1 MSSDPR
7 TIDPQ
12 TMSADEALVRGWLV
26 HPATGTGIHLADEED
41 GWQFRSYAEL
51 AELTWSVAGRLRER
65 GLGSDGT
72 DAGACVVMP
81 TGFPCVAAFYA
92 VWACGGVFTP
102 IAPPMFGDMAQYIS
116 HVAAIL
122 VQAAPRVVVT
132 SVELETLVRQAMTEA
147 GRTDE
152 PVVVTESER
161 AADREL
167 TPAAE
172 TALLQFTS
180 GSTGTPRGVR
190 VSWHNLA
197 NNIQMISGLIDWQ
210 PGETMVSWLPLY
222 HDMGL
227 VGVFLTAVA
236 NQSDLYLM
244 RPDQFVR
251 DPARWL
257 RAMAHAQHSASP
269 SFALGY
275 VAHRV
280 APEEIADLDLS
291 GCRTL
296 AVGSEPVEVADLRA
310 FAELTAAQGFSATAY
325 TLAYGLAEATLMVT
339 SSARDRP
346 LTALRLDT
354 ATLRPGQPVRIV
366 AEAALADGQWVSG
379 PGWITGLGY
388 STPES
393 TVLVVD
399 EEGREL
405 PDGVLGEMV
414 VVGDSV
420 ALGYTD
426 ENAGSTRIDKGRLYS
441 GDAGFRYRGE
451 VFVLGRMGTSLK
463 VRGRSVFM
471 EDVESRVAR
480 ETGITKG
487 KLAAVALAGSGVPG
501 IVLFAETAPGD
512 WITQARTVI
521 RGELG
526 PAGAVAVVTG
536 PRGFIRRT
544 SSGKPRRRYMWQLHA
559 EGRLDGATEHVV
571 ADAAAANPVAAPALA
586 PERIEQLLDTALA
599 SVTVPPNSAA
609 LFEGSLAEG
618 FGNEGSDIDFLI
630 VAPGAEQ
637 MPTLPTVV
645 FVDGR
650 RVEIRT
656 RSEAQLR
663 AQLERVAGADIGD
676 LDEDVLNRCQR
687 FGNATVVR
695 SSTGVDLAGLTDVLP
710 AADFAVTVARW
721 WARRSRHALWF
732 AVALRAMGA
741 IEEAE
746 GWARDGLLQ
755 AVKSWAAG
763 RGETYLET
771 KWLPQQLDRIQSGG
785 DAQGEHPIGA
795 YRALS
800 PGATLAEICA
810 LAVEFGIADVSDDP
824 DRVLLTRRDGVTTWP
839 IGDRVHV
846 IRDDR
851 DVFALSEPGA
861 AAWRSVVVRK
871 SVADIL
877 GRAPIGAELAE
888 FVRLGFV
895 GLALRGGRS
904 LTPALAM
911 CKPLQPFT
919 PIPSVRVPAL
929 GLAGGGADRPIA
941 TLSPLPAQRFVACA
955 MEVVWS
961 NVVLENAR
969 EDLMGAVKSGQ
980 GEVAD
985 IAAHRAIAMCVR
997 MALSTYGVHPLPAD
1011 IAPVRTLAALLPDS
1025 ETLAELVGRA
1035 SAVRF
1040 AEILDSG
1047 EDGPAELAILDELIA
1062 KVREI
1067 AGGTQFPA
1075 SFDSRE
1081 QWRRTLD
1088 ISYDW
1093 LRPAAYLDTELPL
1106 DEARDLLGSGGQQ
1119 PHQHDGGP
1127 R

>member
-1 MSSDPR
+1 MPSELPTTGD
-7 TIDPQ
+7 DQ
-12 TMSADEALVRGWLV
+12 ELVRGWLV
-26 HPATGTGIHLADEED
+26 NPATATGIHLADEAD

-65 GLGSDGT
+65 GLGGD
-72 DAGACVVMP
+72 DEAGVCVVMP

-102 IAPPMFGDMAQYIS
+102 IAPPMFADVEQYIA

-122 VQAAPRVVVT
+122 DQAAPRVVVT
-132 SVELETLVRQAMTEA
+132 SVELEALVRQAMTAA
-147 GRTDE
+147 GRADE
-152 PVVVTESER
+152 PVVVAETG
-161 AADREL
+161 
-167 TPAAE
+167 TPAERTLAPVAE

-197 NNIQMISGLIDWQ
+197 NNIRMISRLIDWR
-210 PGETMVSWLPLY
+210 PGEAMVSWLPLY

-227 VGVFLTAVA
+227 VGAFLTTVA
-236 NQSDLYLM
+236 NQGDLYLM

-257 RAMAHAQHSASP
+257 RAMAHAQHSPSP

-280 APEEIADLDLS
+280 SPDDIADLDLS
-291 GCRTL
+291 GWRTL
-296 AVGSEPVEVADLRA
+296 AVGSEPVEVEDLRS
-310 FAELTAAQGFSATAY
+310 FAELTGARGFSARAY

-346 LTALRLDT
+346 LTALRVDT
-354 ATLRPGQPVRIV
+354 ATLRPGERVRVV
-366 AEAALADGQWVSG
+366 AEVALADDRWVSG
-379 PGWITGLGY
+379 PGWITGLGF

-393 TVLVVD
+393 TVVVVD
-399 EEGREL
+399 EDGREL

-414 VVGDSV
+414 VIGDSV

-426 ENAGSTRIDKGRLYS
+426 GAGGATRIADGRLYT
-441 GDAGFRYRGE
+441 GDAGFRYHDE

-471 EDVESRVAR
+471 EDIESRVAR

-487 KLAAVALAGSGVPG
+487 KLAAVSLTGGAAPG
-501 IVLFAETAPGD
+501 IVLFVETAPGE
-512 WITQARTVI
+512 WIARARTVV

-526 PAGAVAVVTG
+526 PAGTVGVVTG

-544 SSGKPRRRYMWQLHA
+544 SSGKPRRRHMWQLYT
-559 EGRLDGATEHVV
+559 EERLAGATEHP
-571 ADAAAANPVAAPALA
+571 ATDTTTTGLSTEPALPLDRAERLLAAAL
-586 PERIEQLLDTALA
+586 E
-599 SVTVPPNSAA
+599 TVSIPPNSAA

-630 VAPGAEQ
+630 VAPGAEE

-645 FVDGR
+645 FADGR
-650 RVEIRT
+650 RIEIRT

-663 AQLERVAGADIGD
+663 AQLARVAGADGAGD

-687 FGNATVVR
+687 FRNATVVR
-695 SSTGVDLAGLTDVLP
+695 SSAAVDLDGLSALLP
-710 AADFAVTVARW
+710 AGTFAATVSDW

-732 AVALRAMGA
+732 AVALHAMGA
-741 IEEAE
+741 DAEAD

-755 AVKSWAAG
+755 AVKSWGAP
-763 RGETYLET
+763 RGETYIET
-771 KWLPQQLDRIQSGG
+771 KWLPRQLDRIASVDP
-785 DAQGEHPIGA
+785 DAAELIDA
-795 YRALS
+795 YRAV
-800 PGATLAEICA
+800 PDTATLDELLA
-810 LAVEFGIADVSDDP
+810 LARRFGIADVADDP
-824 DRVLLTRRDGVTTWP
+824 DRILLARIDGVTTWP
-839 IGDRVHV
+839 IGDRIHV
-846 IRDDR
+846 LRDDT
-851 DVFALSEPGA
+851 DVFALSARGA
-861 AAWRSVVVRK
+861 AAWRAVVARK

-877 GRAPIGAELAE
+877 RRSPIGTELAE

-895 GLALRGGRS
+895 GLALRGGETLR
-904 LTPALAM
+904 LALAM
-911 CKPLQPFT
+911 CKPLRPVT
-919 PIPSVRVPAL
+919 PIPSTRMPAL
-929 GLAGGGADRPIA
+929 GLAGGGADGDIA

-969 EDLMGAVKSGQ
+969 EDLMGAVKAGQ
-980 GEVAD
+980 GAVAD

-997 MALSTYGVHPLPAD
+997 MALSTYGIHPLPAD
-1011 IAPVRTLAALLPDS
+1011 VAPGPTVTALVPDAGS
-1025 ETLAELVGRA
+1025 LRELVDRA
-1035 SAVRF
+1035 SALRF
-1040 AEILDSG
+1040 SAVLGSG
-1047 EDGPAELAILDELIA
+1047 GSGLDELA
-1062 KVREI
+1062 VLDELAAAVREI
-1067 AGGTQFPA
+1067 AGGAQFPA

-1106 DEARDLLGSGGQQ
+1106 DEARDLLGSGGRQ
-1119 PHQHDGGP
+1119 PHQHDGGQ
-1127 R
+1127 

>member
-1 MSSDPR
+1 MPSELQNTD
-7 TIDPQ
+7 DDQ
-12 TMSADEALVRGWLV
+12 ALVRGWLV
-26 HPATGTGIHLADEED
+26 NPATATGIHLADEAD

-65 GLGSDGT
+65 GLGGGDE
-72 DAGACVVMP
+72 AGVCVVMP

-102 IAPPMFGDMAQYIS
+102 IAPPMFADMAQYIA

-122 VQAAPRVVVT
+122 DQAAPRVVVT
-132 SVELETLVRQAMTEA
+132 SVELETLVREAMTAA

-152 PVVVTESER
+152 PVVVGDTGSP
-161 AADREL
+161 ADRTL
-167 TPAAE
+167 APAAE

-180 GSTGTPRGVR
+180 GSTGIPRGVR

-197 NNIQMISGLIDWQ
+197 NNIRMISRLIDWR
-210 PGETMVSWLPLY
+210 PGEAMVSWLPLY

-227 VGVFLTAVA
+227 VGAFLTTVA
-236 NQSDLYLM
+236 NQGDLYLM

-257 RAMAHAQHSASP
+257 RAMAHAQHSPSP

-280 APEEIADLDLS
+280 SPDDIADLDLS
-291 GCRTL
+291 GWRTL
-296 AVGSEPVEVADLRA
+296 AVGSEPVEVEDLRS
-310 FAELTAAQGFSATAY
+310 FAELTGARGFSARAY

-346 LTALRLDT
+346 LTALRIDT
-354 ATLRPGQPVRIV
+354 ATLRPGEPVRIV
-366 AEAALADGQWVSG
+366 AEVALDDDRWVSG

-393 TVLVVD
+393 TVVVVD
-399 EEGREL
+399 EDGREL

-414 VVGDSV
+414 VIGDSV

-426 ENAGSTRIDKGRLYS
+426 GAGGATRITDGRLYT
-441 GDAGFRYRGE
+441 GDAGFRYHDE

-471 EDVESRVAR
+471 EDIESRVAR

-487 KLAAVALAGSGVPG
+487 KLAAVSLTGGAAPG
-501 IVLFAETAPGD
+501 IVLFAETAPGE
-512 WITQARTVI
+512 WITRARTVV

-526 PAGAVAVVTG
+526 PAGTVGVVTG

-544 SSGKPRRRYMWQLHA
+544 SSGKPRRRHMWQLYT
-559 EGRLDGATEHVV
+559 EGRLTGATEHPG
-571 ADAAAANPVAAPALA
+571 ADTTATSVSTAPALSLDRA
-586 PERIEQLLDTALA
+586 ERLLAAALE
-599 SVTVPPNSAA
+599 TVSIPPNSAA

-630 VAPGAEQ
+630 VAPGDEQ

-645 FVDGR
+645 FADGR
-650 RVEIRT
+650 RIEIRT

-663 AQLERVAGADIGD
+663 AQLARVTGAGGD

-687 FGNATVVR
+687 FRNATVVR
-695 SSTGVDLAGLTDVLP
+695 SSPAVDLDGLLALLP
-710 AADFAVTVARW
+710 AEGFAEIVSGW
-721 WARRSRHALWF
+721 WAQRSRHALWF
-732 AVALRAMGA
+732 AVALRALGA
-741 IEEAE
+741 DEEAG

-755 AVKSWAAG
+755 AVKSWAAM
-763 RGETYLET
+763 RGETYIET
-771 KWLPQQLDRIQSGG
+771 KWVPRQLDRIVAADPGI
-785 DAQGEHPIGA
+785 AQQVDA
-795 YRALS
+795 YRAL
-800 PGATLAEICA
+800 PAGATLDETLA
-810 LAVEFGIADVSDDP
+810 LARRFGIDDVTDDP
-824 DRVLLTRRDGVTTWP
+824 DRILLARVDGVTTWP
-839 IGDRVHV
+839 IGDRIHV
-846 IRDDR
+846 LRDDR
-851 DVFALSEPGA
+851 DVFALSDRGA
-861 AAWRSVVVRK
+861 AAWRGVVARK

-877 GRAPIGAELAE
+877 RRSPIGTELAE
-888 FVRLGFV
+888 FVRLGFI
-895 GLALRGGRS
+895 GLSLRGGETLR
-904 LTPALAM
+904 PALAM
-911 CKPLQPFT
+911 CKPVRPVT
-919 PIPSVRVPAL
+919 PIPSTRMPAL
-929 GLAGGGADRPIA
+929 GLAGGGADREIA

-969 EDLMGAVKSGQ
+969 EDLMGAVKAGQ
-980 GEVAD
+980 GAVAD

-997 MALSTYGVHPLPAD
+997 MALSTYGIHPLPPD
-1011 IAPVRTLAALLPDS
+1011 VAPGRTLAAMVPDAGP
-1025 ETLAELVGRA
+1025 LRELVDRA
-1035 SAVRF
+1035 SALRF
-1040 AEILDSG
+1040 SAVLGSG
-1047 EDGPAELAILDELIA
+1047 ASGLDELA
-1062 KVREI
+1062 VLDELAAAVREI

-1106 DEARDLLGSGGQQ
+1106 DEARDLLGSGGRQ
-1119 PHQHDGGP
+1119 PHQRDGGQ
-1127 R
+1127 

>member
-1 MSSDPR
+1 MPSELRNTD
-7 TIDPQ
+7 DDQ
-12 TMSADEALVRGWLV
+12 ALVRGWLV
-26 HPATGTGIHLADEED
+26 NPATTTGIHLADEAD

-65 GLGSDGT
+65 GLGGGDE
-72 DAGACVVMP
+72 AGVCVVMP

-102 IAPPMFGDMAQYIS
+102 IAPPMFADMAQYIS

-122 VQAAPRVVVT
+122 DQAAPRVVVT
-132 SVELETLVRQAMTEA
+132 SVELETLVREAMTAA

-152 PVVVTESER
+152 PVVVGDTGSP
-161 AADREL
+161 ADRTL
-167 TPAAE
+167 APAAE

-197 NNIQMISGLIDWQ
+197 NNIRMISRLIDWR
-210 PGETMVSWLPLY
+210 PGEAMVSWLPLY

-227 VGVFLTAVA
+227 VGAFLTTVA
-236 NQSDLYLM
+236 NQGDLYLM

-257 RAMAHAQHSASP
+257 RAMAHAQHSPSP

-280 APEEIADLDLS
+280 SPDDIADLDLS
-291 GCRTL
+291 GWRTL
-296 AVGSEPVEVADLRA
+296 AVGSEPVEVEDLRS
-310 FAELTAAQGFSATAY
+310 FAELAGARGFSARTY

-346 LTALRLDT
+346 LTALRVDT

-366 AEAALADGQWVSG
+366 AEVALADDRWVSG

-393 TVLVVD
+393 TVVVVD
-399 EEGREL
+399 EDGREV

-414 VVGDSV
+414 VIGDSV

-426 ENAGSTRIDKGRLYS
+426 GAGGATRIADGRLYT
-441 GDAGFRYRGE
+441 GDAGFRYHDE

-471 EDVESRVAR
+471 EDIESRVAR

-487 KLAAVALAGSGVPG
+487 KLAAVSLTGGAAPG
-501 IVLFAETAPGD
+501 IVLFAETAPGE
-512 WITQARTVI
+512 WITRARTVV

-526 PAGAVAVVTG
+526 PAGTVGVVTG

-544 SSGKPRRRYMWQLHA
+544 SSGKPRRRHMWQLYT
-559 EGRLDGATEHVV
+559 EGRLAGATEHPA
-571 ADAAAANPVAAPALA
+571 ADTTATSVSTAPALSLDRA
-586 PERIEQLLDTALA
+586 ERLLAAALE
-599 SVTVPPNSAA
+599 TVSIPPNSAA

-630 VAPGAEQ
+630 VAPGDEQ

-645 FVDGR
+645 FADGR
-650 RVEIRT
+650 RIEIRT

-663 AQLERVAGADIGD
+663 AQLERVTGAGGD

-687 FGNATVVR
+687 FRNATVLR
-695 SSTGVDLAGLTDVLP
+695 SSAAVDLDGLLALVP
-710 AADFAVTVARW
+710 ADGFAETVSGW
-721 WARRSRHALWF
+721 WAQRSRHALWF

-741 IEEAE
+741 DAEAD

-755 AVKSWAAG
+755 AVKSWAAT
-763 RGETYLET
+763 RGETYIET
-771 KWLPQQLDRIQSGG
+771 KWVPRQLDRIVAA
-785 DAQGEHPIGA
+785 DPDIAEWVDA
-795 YRALS
+795 YRALP
-800 PGATLAEICA
+800 PGATLDETLT
-810 LAVEFGIADVSDDP
+810 LARRFGIDDVADDP
-824 DRVLLTRRDGVTTWP
+824 DRILLARVDGVTTWP
-839 IGDRVHV
+839 IGDRIHV
-846 IRDDR
+846 LRDDR
-851 DVFALSEPGA
+851 DVFALSDRGA
-861 AAWRSVVVRK
+861 AAWRGVVARK

-877 GRAPIGAELAE
+877 RRSPIGTELAE
-888 FVRLGFV
+888 FVRLGFI
-895 GLALRGGRS
+895 GLSLRGGETLR
-904 LTPALAM
+904 PALAM
-911 CKPLQPFT
+911 CKPVRPVT
-919 PIPSVRVPAL
+919 PIPSTRMPAL
-929 GLAGGGADRPIA
+929 GLAGGGADREIA

-969 EDLMGAVKSGQ
+969 EDLMGAVKAGQ
-980 GEVAD
+980 GAVAD
-985 IAAHRAIAMCVR
+985 IAAHRVIAMCVR
-997 MALSTYGVHPLPAD
+997 MALSTYGIHPLPPD
-1011 IAPVRTLAALLPDS
+1011 VAPGRTLAAMVPDAGP
-1025 ETLAELVGRA
+1025 LRELVDRA
-1035 SAVRF
+1035 SGLRFSAV
-1040 AEILDSG
+1040 LGSG
-1047 EDGPAELAILDELIA
+1047 ASGLDELA
-1062 KVREI
+1062 VLDGLAAAVREI

-1106 DEARDLLGSGGQQ
+1106 DEARDLLGSGGRQ
-1119 PHQHDGGP
+1119 PHQRDGGQ
-1127 R
+1127 

>member
-1 MSSDPR
+1 MPSELRNTD
-7 TIDPQ
+7 DDQ
-12 TMSADEALVRGWLV
+12 ALVRGWLV
-26 HPATGTGIHLADEED
+26 NPATATGIHLADEAD

-65 GLGSDGT
+65 GLGGGDE
-72 DAGACVVMP
+72 AGVCVVMP

-102 IAPPMFGDMAQYIS
+102 IAPPMFADMAQYIA

-122 VQAAPRVVVT
+122 DQAAPRVVVT
-132 SVELETLVRQAMTEA
+132 SVELETLVREAMTTA
-147 GRTDE
+147 GRADE
-152 PVVVTESER
+152 PVVVGDTGSP
-161 AADREL
+161 ADRTL
-167 TPAAE
+167 APAAE

-197 NNIQMISGLIDWQ
+197 NNIRMISRLIDWR
-210 PGETMVSWLPLY
+210 PGEAMVSWLPLY

-227 VGVFLTAVA
+227 VGAFLTTVA
-236 NQSDLYLM
+236 NQGDLYLM

-257 RAMAHAQHSASP
+257 RAMAHAQHSPSP

-280 APEEIADLDLS
+280 SPDDIADLDLS
-291 GCRTL
+291 GWRTL
-296 AVGSEPVEVADLRA
+296 AVGSEPVEVEDLRS
-310 FAELTAAQGFSATAY
+310 FAELTGARGFSARAY

-346 LTALRLDT
+346 LTALRVDT
-354 ATLRPGQPVRIV
+354 ATLRPGEPVRII
-366 AEAALADGQWVSG
+366 AEVALADDRWVSG

-393 TVLVVD
+393 TVVVVD
-399 EEGREL
+399 DDGREL

-414 VVGDSV
+414 VIGDSV

-426 ENAGSTRIDKGRLYS
+426 GAGGATRITDGRLYT
-441 GDAGFRYRGE
+441 GDAGFRYHDE

-471 EDVESRVAR
+471 EDIESRVAR

-487 KLAAVALAGSGVPG
+487 KLAAVSLTGGAAPG
-501 IVLFAETAPGD
+501 IVLFAETAPGE
-512 WITQARTVI
+512 WITRARTVV

-526 PAGAVAVVTG
+526 PAGTVGVVTG

-544 SSGKPRRRYMWQLHA
+544 SSGKPRRRHMWQLYT
-559 EGRLDGATEHVV
+559 EGRLAGAAEHPG
-571 ADAAAANPVAAPALA
+571 ADTTATSVSTAPALSIDRV
-586 PERIEQLLDTALA
+586 ERLLAAALE
-599 SVTVPPNSAA
+599 TVSIPPNSAA

-630 VAPGAEQ
+630 VAPGDEQ

-645 FVDGR
+645 FADGR
-650 RVEIRT
+650 RIEIRT

-663 AQLERVAGADIGD
+663 AQLERVTGAGGD

-687 FGNATVVR
+687 FRNATVLR
-695 SSTGVDLAGLTDVLP
+695 SSAAVDLDGLLALLP
-710 AADFAVTVARW
+710 ADGFAETVSGW
-721 WARRSRHALWF
+721 WAQRSRHALWF
-732 AVALRAMGA
+732 AVALRALGA
-741 IEEAE
+741 DAEAD

-755 AVKSWAAG
+755 AVKSWAAT
-763 RGETYLET
+763 RGETYIET
-771 KWLPQQLDRIQSGG
+771 KWVPRQLDRIVAA
-785 DAQGEHPIGA
+785 DPDIAQQVDA
-795 YRALS
+795 YRAL
-800 PGATLAEICA
+800 PADATLDEMLT
-810 LAVEFGIADVSDDP
+810 LARRFGIDDVTDDP
-824 DRVLLTRRDGVTTWP
+824 DRILLARVDGVTTWP
-839 IGDRVHV
+839 IGDRIHV
-846 IRDDR
+846 LRDDR
-851 DVFALSEPGA
+851 DVFALSDRGA
-861 AAWRSVVVRK
+861 AAWRGVVARK

-877 GRAPIGAELAE
+877 RRSPIGTELAE
-888 FVRLGFV
+888 FVRLGLI
-895 GLALRGGRS
+895 GLSLRGGETLR
-904 LTPALAM
+904 PALAM
-911 CKPLQPFT
+911 CKPVRPVT
-919 PIPSVRVPAL
+919 PIPSTRMPAL
-929 GLAGGGADRPIA
+929 GLAGGGADREIA

-969 EDLMGAVKSGQ
+969 EDLMGAVKAGQ
-980 GEVAD
+980 GAVAD
-985 IAAHRAIAMCVR
+985 IAAHRVIAMCVR
-997 MALSTYGVHPLPAD
+997 MALSTYGIHPLPPD
-1011 IAPVRTLAALLPDS
+1011 VAPGRTLAAMVPD
-1025 ETLAELVGRA
+1025 TGPLRALVDRA
-1035 SAVRF
+1035 SALRF
-1040 AEILDSG
+1040 SAVLGSG
-1047 EDGPAELAILDELIA
+1047 ASGLDELA
-1062 KVREI
+1062 VLDELAAAVREI

-1106 DEARDLLGSGGQQ
+1106 DEARDLLGSGGRQ
-1119 PHQHDGGP
+1119 PHQRDGGQ
-1127 R
+1127 

>member
-1 MSSDPR
+1 
-7 TIDPQ
+7 
-12 TMSADEALVRGWLV
+12 MSADSHISSADEGLVRGWLV
-26 HPATGTGIHLADEED
+26 NPAADTGIHLADEED

-51 AELTWSVAGRLRER
+51 ADLTWSMAGRLRER
-65 GLGSDGT
+65 GMGT
-72 DAGACVVMP
+72 DAGVCVVMP

-102 IAPPMFGDMAQYIS
+102 IAPPLFADMAQYIS
-116 HVAAIL
+116 HVAAVL
-122 VQAAPRVVVT
+122 VQAAPRLVVT
-132 SVELETLVRQAMTEA
+132 SVELETPVREAMTAA
-147 GRTDE
+147 GRTDD
-152 PVVVTESER
+152 PVVLTESGSTTDK
-161 AADREL
+161 ALA
-167 TPAAE
+167 PVSE

-180 GSTGTPRGVR
+180 GSTGDPRGVR

-197 NNIQMISGLIDWQ
+197 SNIRMIGDMTDWQ
-210 PGETMVSWLPLY
+210 PGDAMVSWLPLY

-227 VGVFLTAVA
+227 VGAFLTTVA
-236 NQSDLYLM
+236 QQGDLYLM

-257 RAMAHAQHSASP
+257 RAMTHAQHSPSP

-291 GCRTL
+291 GWRTL

-310 FAELTAAQGFSATAY
+310 FAELTGAQGFSANSY
-325 TLAYGLAEATLMVT
+325 RLAYGLAEATLMV
-339 SSARDRP
+339 SASARDRP

-354 ATLRPGQPVRIV
+354 ATLRPGRPVRVI
-366 AEAALADGQWVSG
+366 AEAAVGDRQWVSG
-379 PGWITGLGY
+379 PGWITGLGF
-388 STPES
+388 STPQS

-399 EEGREL
+399 EQGREL
-405 PDGVLGEMV
+405 PDGVLGEIV
-414 VVGDSV
+414 VAGDSV
-420 ALGYTD
+420 ALGYAG
-426 ENAGSTRIDKGRLYS
+426 EHAGSTRIVDGRLYS
-441 GDAGFRYRGE
+441 GDAGFRYREE

-480 ETGITKG
+480 ETGVTKG

-512 WITQARTVI
+512 WITKARTVV

-526 PAGAVAVVTG
+526 PAGSVAVVTG

-544 SSGKPRRRYMWQLHA
+544 SSGKPRRRHMWQLYA
-559 EGRLDGATEHVV
+559 EGRLDGATEHPVDDTAV
-571 ADAAAANPVAAPALA
+571 THSVAAPALPPA
-586 PERIEQLLDTALA
+586 RIEQLLDAALA

-630 VAPGAEQ
+630 VSPGAGD

-645 FVDGR
+645 FADGR
-650 RVEIRT
+650 RIEIRT

-663 AQLERVAGADIGD
+663 AQLERVAGATDIGE

-695 SSTGVDLAGLTDVLP
+695 SGSEVDLAGLAALVP
-710 AADFAVTVARW
+710 AADFAVTMAHW
-721 WARRSRHALWF
+721 WARRSRDALWY

-741 IEEAE
+741 GEEAE

-755 AVKSWAAG
+755 AVKSWAAS

-771 KWLPQQLDRIQSGG
+771 KWLPRQLDRIAAGG
-785 DAQGEHPIGA
+785 DAEAGRLIGA
-795 YRALS
+795 YRD
-800 PGATLAEICA
+800 GAPVRTVAETCA
-810 LAVEFGIADVSDDP
+810 LATEFGIDDVADDP
-824 DRVLLTRRDGVTTWP
+824 GRVLVTRRDAVTTWP
-839 IGDRVHV
+839 IGDRIHV
-846 IRDDR
+846 IRDDQ
-851 DVFALSEPGA
+851 DVFALSDAGA
-861 AAWRSVVVRK
+861 AAWRSVVPRK
-871 SVADIL
+871 SVADLL

-895 GLALRGGRS
+895 GLALRGGRA

-911 CKPLQPFT
+911 CKPVRPFT
-919 PIPSVRVPAL
+919 PVPSARVPAL
-929 GLAGGGADRPIA
+929 GLGGGGADRPIA
-941 TLSPLPAQRFVACA
+941 TLSPLPAQRFVGCA

-980 GEVAD
+980 GEVAE

-997 MALSTYGVHPLPAD
+997 MALSTYGIHPLPAD
-1011 IAPVRTLAALLPDS
+1011 VAPVRTLAALLPRGEDL
-1025 ETLAELVGRA
+1025 TELVGRA
-1035 SAVRF
+1035 ASVRF
-1040 AEILDSG
+1040 SGVVDSG
-1047 EDGPAELAILDELIA
+1047 AGGPAELAVLDELIA
-1062 KVREI
+1062 EVREM

-1106 DEARDLLGSGGQQ
+1106 DEARDLLGSGGRQ
-1119 PHQHDGGP
+1119 PHQQHGGP